1 MSKRDAKVR
10 LKGASSSTPELSPL
24 VPWLKKNPFM
34 SMWLSGLNAA
44 AGSMCGGPRRVDAA
58 TAESPD

>member
-1 MSKRDAKVR
+1 M
-10 LKGASSSTPELSPL
+10 
-24 VPWLKKNPFM
+24 KKNPFM